1 MWGCYVGMYVWET
14 SRGHEPKQ
22 MPAGSAGSTFPSV
35 AIYFRGAERREGSR
49 LLGGF
54 KDTGHRLA
62 CHNLE
67 VRLWREKKDYRFP
80 KLYTCAKCVHT

>member
-1 MWGCYVGMYVWET
+1 MLGCYVGMYVWGT

-35 AIYFRGAERREGSR
+35 AIYFRGAEGREGSR

-67 VRLWREKKDYRFP
+67 VRL
-80 KLYTCAKCVHT
+80 

>member
-1 MWGCYVGMYVWET
+1 MLGCYVGMYVWGT

-22 MPAGSAGSTFPSV
+22 MPAESAGSTFPSV
-35 AIYFRGAERREGSR
+35 AIYFRGAEGREGSR

-62 CHNLE
+62 CITYKCDYS
-67 VRLWREKKDYRFP
+67 VKKKP
-80 KLYTCAKCVHT
+80 VGVPNCILLY